1 MNELKIILGLAI
13 IIASFVYILKN
24 KGSLLDNLLKK
35 TKEDYEKQQVIKEKA
50 SELINGNPKV
60 IDDITNIVKNKE
72 KNIKKSLKQ
81 SQNDRDNK

>member
-50 SELINGNPKV
+50 SELINGNYEV

-72 KNIKKSLKQ
+72 KDIKKSLKQ
-81 SQNDRDNK
+81 SQNNRDNK